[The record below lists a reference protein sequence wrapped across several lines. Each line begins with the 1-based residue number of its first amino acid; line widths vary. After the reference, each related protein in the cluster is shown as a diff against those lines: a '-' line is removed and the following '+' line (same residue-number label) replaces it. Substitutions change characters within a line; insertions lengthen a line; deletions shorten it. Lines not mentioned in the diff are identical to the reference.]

1 VQPKTG
7 RGTALL
13 APCLATTPIST
24 RFSSNFVEL
33 RNTALRYRRQ
43 LAGRPRR
50 ISARQSDTGNRLD
63 PCARNAPPQRVH
75 RNVHWFCM
83 FLSRRPSSASSRR
96 LKRCARS
103 LPRACDQGSVRLADL
118 PKRKCG
124 RSLRHAASS
133 SAPARSR
140 RNLTKSR
147 SLAGLSARY
156 SLPTTH
162 FCFSLKHDDAPPA
175 TLGDVAERACRLQER
190 RSLQIAR
197 STIPVRDPPA
207 GEPAWRPGRRL
218 SARPVAPCSR

>member
-1 VQPKTG
+1 MERRRLVEARHCWPPAWQPHQFP
-7 RGTALL
+7 RAFHRIL
-13 APCLATTPIST
+13 
-24 RFSSNFVEL
+24 SNSEYCVAIPPANFM
-33 RNTALRYRRQ
+33 
-43 LAGRPRR
+43 AGRPRR
-50 ISARQSDTGNRLD
+50 ISARQSNTGNRLD

-83 FLSRRPSSASSRR
+83 FSSRRPSSASSRR

-162 FCFSLKHDDAPPA
+162 YSL
-175 TLGDVAERACRLQER
+175 LF
-190 RSLQIAR
+190 
-197 STIPVRDPPA
+197 
-207 GEPAWRPGRRL
+207 L
-218 SARPVAPCSR
+218 S